1 MSTSPGTGARPG
13 TRAPAAV
20 VLIHGT
26 RTSSTQWNLQ
36 RPALEAAGRTVLAP
50 DLPGHGARRDEDFTL
65 EAALATI
72 DQALA
77 QAAARSASGTAH
89 LVGCS
94 LGAMLAIH
102 AAAVLPAGAPRDA
115 LASLVVSGG
124 SVDSTPLAARLYGLG
139 MRAVDLLPGGD
150 AATAALLRA
159 VLGSEGAR
167 ACLAGGRA
175 DARLIAPAMAAVAS
189 LDLRGD
195 LARISAPVTI
205 LNGRTDQLRVHER
218 SFARAAPHGR
228 LVVLPYGSHMVNLT
242 HPHRYAVDL
251 LRILEDAERPRTLGP

>member
-1 MSTSPGTGARPG
+1 MSASARDEARPG
-13 TRAPAAV
+13 TSAPAAV

-26 RTSSTQWNLQ
+26 RTSSTQWDLQ
-36 RPALEAAGRTVLAP
+36 RPILEAAGRTVLAP

-65 EAALATI
+65 EAAIATI

-77 QAAARSASGTAH
+77 QAAERSATGTAH

-94 LGAMLAIH
+94 LGAMLAIR
-102 AAAVLPAGAPRDA
+102 AAAELPAGPPREA

-124 SVDSTPLAARLYGLG
+124 SVDATPRAARLYGLG

-150 AATAALLRA
+150 AATSALLRA
-159 VLGSEGAR
+159 VLGAEGAQ

-175 DARLIAPAMAAVAS
+175 DARVIAPAMAAVAS
-189 LDLRGD
+189 LDLRRD

-205 LNGRTDQLRVHER
+205 LNGRADQLRVHER

-228 LVVLPYGSHMVNLT
+228 LVVLPYGTHMVNLT
-242 HPHRYAVDL
+242 HPRRYAADL